1 MAISP
6 DRTPRP
12 PSFWSI
18 WYVVGVVLVIV
29 ILGVLFFRMATAR
42 EQHRNYNQIPP
53 AGQGSGEP
61 GQVIAH

>member
-12 PSFWSI
+12 PSLWSI
-18 WYVVGVVLVIV
+18 WYVVGVVIVIL
-29 ILGVLFFRMATAR
+29 ILGVLFFRIAAAR
-42 EQHRNYNQIPP
+42 EQQRNYNQIPP
-53 AGQGSGEP
+53 AGAGSGKP